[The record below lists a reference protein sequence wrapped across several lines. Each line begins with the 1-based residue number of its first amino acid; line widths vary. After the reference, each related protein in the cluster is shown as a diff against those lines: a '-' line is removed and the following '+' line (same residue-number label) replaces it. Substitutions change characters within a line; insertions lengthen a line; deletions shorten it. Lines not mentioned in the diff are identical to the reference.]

1 MAHQKICRE
10 NIVIELDKNKEKSK
24 DDCKE
29 DCDKICCKW
38 PLVIRQNPPGSPPI
52 VPAPFPPIA
61 YGLATIDTANN
72 VLYVGGLQGFLPNGD
87 LAPTVQ
93 ERVELAYA
101 SIFAIARFYG
111 ASPLDILRLDIWV
124 NADAPIA
131 IAQFPGLTH
140 TQRFNAIRDIT
151 NAIQAPIYGNFAP
164 ARSILGTT
172 DIVLEDVIE
181 IVSIFLLPAKV
192 PVCPEKPKYF
202 KAIASLPF
210 ASHKVGDKV

>member
-1 MAHQKICRE
+1 MARR
-10 NIVIELDKNKEKSK
+10 DKVEVCWDK
-24 DDCKE
+24 DKT
-29 DCDKICCKW
+29 CDKDSCDVTCKF
-38 PLVIRQNPPGSPPI
+38 PLVIRQNPPGNPPI
-52 VPAPFPPIA
+52 VPSPFPPIA

-72 VLYVGGLQGFLPNGD
+72 VLYVGGLQGFETNGE
-87 LAPTVQ
+87 LASTVQ
-93 ERVELAYA
+93 RRVELAYA
-101 SIFAIARFYG
+101 SIFAIAAFYG
-111 ASPLDILRLDIWV
+111 ATPLDLLRLDIWV

-181 IVSIFLLPAKV
+181 IVPIFLLRAKA
-192 PVCPEKPKYF
+192 PVCDEKPKYF
-202 KAIASLPF
+202 KAIASLPY
-210 ASHKVGDKV
+210 ATNYP